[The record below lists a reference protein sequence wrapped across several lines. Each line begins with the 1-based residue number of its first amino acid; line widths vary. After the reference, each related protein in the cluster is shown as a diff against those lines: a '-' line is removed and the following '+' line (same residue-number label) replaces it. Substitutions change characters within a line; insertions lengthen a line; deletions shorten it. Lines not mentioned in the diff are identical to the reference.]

1 MASINR
7 LRRELLF
14 KVVFYGPGLGG
25 KTTTLHHVHAAT
37 KPENRGNMLSLATDT
52 DRTLYF
58 DYLPVKLLRIGDVNV
73 KLQLYTVPGQVY
85 YAATRKL
92 VLSGADGV
100 VFVADTQ
107 SERLDSNL
115 ESLDDLN
122 ANLAEQ
128 GRKLSSLPHA
138 FQWNKRD
145 LPNLAP
151 LDELDRRLNLFGAP
165 SVPTVATTGEGV
177 FELLERITR
186 LVVEA
191 YRAELPMIG
200 AKPEG
205 MPLFLDADEVGLT
218 DAIKELAD
226 SRPARSSST
235 ARLGLVRS
243 PTKAALSPRSRSSAR
258 SSARSPSSH
267 SPPASVSPASNSPS
281 SPSSSSSAASSSL
294 SPPSGVDQTPP
305 GAAKVPSRSV
315 PAPSSASY
323 APTSAPARTRAAGLA
338 VPTNTGAF
346 SLAELWAPAD
356 HESVR
361 RVEQLLGAG
370 EAGGAISACEDLL
383 SRVLAT
389 ASMLLGAQPHPRDP
403 AVIVALLGIDGRRYL
418 AFRAIARGV
427 RAKRVATIR
436 EALECY
442 AFAVEARRTLDR
454 VSKGA

>member
-25 KTTTLHHVHAAT
+25 KTTTLQHVHAAT
-37 KPENRGNMLSLATDT
+37 KPENRGNLVSLATDT

-58 DYLPVKLLRIGDVNV
+58 DYLPVRLLQVGDVNV

-92 VLSGADGV
+92 VLSGADGI

-107 SERLDSNL
+107 AERADSNL

-128 GRKLSSLPHA
+128 GRKLSALPHV

-145 LPNLAP
+145 LPNLVP

-165 SVPTVATTGEGV
+165 SVPTIATTGEGV
-177 FELLERITR
+177 FEVLERITR

-191 YRAELPMIG
+191 YRAELPTVG

-205 MPLFLDADEVGLT
+205 IPLFLDADEVGLT

-226 SRPARSSST
+226 SRPARSSSST
-235 ARLGLVRS
+235 ARLGVVRS
-243 PTKAALSPRSRSSAR
+243 PEKAVVAAAALAPAVPAPAPSRPRSSAR
-258 SSARSPSSH
+258 ASSPRADRHPGGAANAPPRSS
-267 SPPASVSPASNSPS
+267 SVSP
-281 SPSSSSSAASSSL
+281 SAAPTQS
-294 SPPSGVDQTPP
+294 
-305 GAAKVPSRSV
+305 
-315 PAPSSASY
+315 PAPIVQ
-323 APTSAPARTRAAGLA
+323 AAGLA
-338 VPTNTGAF
+338 APTTVAF
-346 SLAELWAPAD
+346 SLIELWPPAD

-361 RVEQLLGAG
+361 RVEHLLGARD
-370 EAGGAISACEDLL
+370 AAGAIGACEDLL
-383 SRVLAT
+383 SRVLAA

-403 AVIVALLGIDGRRYL
+403 ALVVALLGLDGGRYL
-418 AFRAIARGV
+418 AFRAVARSV
-427 RAKRVATIR
+427 RAKQTATLR
-436 EALECY
+436 QALVCY
-442 AFAVEARRTLDR
+442 AFTVEARRTLDW

>member
-7 LRRELLF
+7 LKRELLF

-25 KTTTLHHVHAAT
+25 KTTTLQHVHAAT

-58 DYLPVKLLRIGDVNV
+58 DYLPVKLLKIGDVSV

-107 SERLDSNL
+107 SARLDANL

-128 GRKLSSLPHA
+128 GRKLSALPHV

-145 LPNLAP
+145 LPDLVP
-151 LDELDRRLNLFGAP
+151 VEELDRRLNLFGAP
-165 SVPTVATTGEGV
+165 SVPTVATTGQGV
-177 FELLERITR
+177 FEVLERITR

-191 YRAELPMIG
+191 YRAELPTG
-200 AKPEG
+200 GKTEG
-205 MPLFLDADEVGLT
+205 LPLFLDADEVGLT

-226 SRPARSSST
+226 SQPARSNST
-235 ARLGLVRS
+235 ARLGLVAS
-243 PTKAALSPRSRSSAR
+243 PAKAGSSPRGRPAR
-258 SSARSPSSH
+258 SSSRSPA
-267 SPPASVSPASNSPS
+267 PAVEHAGAGPAQ
-281 SPSSSSSAASSSL
+281 AAA
-294 SPPSGVDQTPP
+294 
-305 GAAKVPSRSV
+305 GAA
-315 PAPSSASY
+315 APGDAK
-323 APTSAPARTRAAGLA
+323 G
-338 VPTNTGAF
+338 F
-346 SLAELWAPAD
+346 SLVELWPPAD
-356 HESVR
+356 HDSVR
-361 RVEQLLGAG
+361 RVEQLLASRNTAGAV
-370 EAGGAISACEDLL
+370 AACEDLL
-383 SRVLAT
+383 SRVLAA

-403 AVIVALLGIDGRRYL
+403 AVVVALLGVDGSRYL
-418 AFRAIARGV
+418 AFRAAARNV
-427 RAKRVATIR
+427 RAKRPVSMR
-436 EALECY
+436 ESLECY

-454 VSKGA
+454 LAKG